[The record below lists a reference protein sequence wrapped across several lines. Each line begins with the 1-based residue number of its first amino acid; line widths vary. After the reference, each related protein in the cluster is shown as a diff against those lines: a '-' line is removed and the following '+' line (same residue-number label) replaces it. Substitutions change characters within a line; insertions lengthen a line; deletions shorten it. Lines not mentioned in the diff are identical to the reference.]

1 MRAGDSPPLRY
12 TGARIKRLEDPR
24 LLTGRGR
31 YLDDL
36 ALPRMLAASFV
47 RSPHAHARIVR
58 VDAAAAR
65 ALPGV
70 VSVIT
75 ADDLRGVTKP
85 LSPRLD
91 GPGYTPTAWPAL
103 ADGVARFC
111 GEAVA
116 AVVAVSPYVAA
127 DARELVAVEWEPR
140 PAVTSIDQALESKQ
154 ILFQRRHR
162 QGDVDG
168 AFARAAIVVRESFE
182 HGRCAPSPLELR
194 GILADWDGEALTVW
208 SPHQAPSLLRTALA
222 DALEL
227 PHARIRII
235 SPDVGGGF
243 GLKMQV
249 FPEDVAVAALS
260 RRLGRPVKWLEER
273 RENLVAASQAR
284 GQRTTVE
291 AAAAA
296 DGTVLALR
304 SRVMS
309 DNGAY
314 HAYPATGVLEP
325 LGTASIMPGP
335 YRISAYEFE
344 ALALATHK
352 PPLGA
357 YRGVGM
363 TMGAFVAERVL
374 DLLAERLRL
383 DPAEI
388 RRRNLIPREAYPF
401 TSATGYTYDSGDF
414 PKALDE
420 ALAAVEY
427 DTLRREQAAARAAG
441 RLVGV
446 GIACYTEYTGMGSAG
461 FRRRGAV
468 EIPGIEAAT
477 VTMDADAT
485 ARCAVSFPTQ
495 GQGHA
500 TTIAQLVADRLGLA
514 LADVR
519 LQRVDTAE
527 SPRGSGT
534 FASRGTVAMLGS
546 AAVAADRVGDKLR
559 ALAAHRLE
567 AAAADVELAGG
578 RAFVRGFP
586 DRSIALAEIARA
598 AYSPPSGGLPE
609 GLAPGLQTTVYCD
622 LPGPTFSGAVH
633 VAVVEVDPATG
644 RVAVRRYALVED
656 CGRVINPVIVEGQIH
671 GAVAQGIG
679 EALLETV
686 VYDDGG
692 QLLTATLMDYALPR
706 ADDLPSLEI
715 GHLETPSPVTPGGVK
730 GMGEGGTIGAPAAIA
745 NAVAD
750 AVRHL
755 GVQITTLPIRPESLV
770 QGSVIAPER
779 PNMRTS

>member
-1 MRAGDSPPLRY
+1 MNVGDSLPLRY
-12 TGARIKRLEDPR
+12 TGMRIKRLEDPR

-36 ALPRMLAASFV
+36 ALPRMLFASFV
-47 RSPHAHARIVR
+47 RSPHAHARVVR
-58 VDAAAAR
+58 IDATAAR

-70 VSVIT
+70 AAVIT
-75 ADDLRGVTKP
+75 AEDLRAVTRP
-85 LSPRLD
+85 LAPRLD
-91 GPGYTPTAWPAL
+91 GAGFTPTAWPAL
-103 ADGVARFC
+103 ADDVARYC

-116 AVVAVSPYVAA
+116 AVIAADPYVVA
-127 DARELVAVEWEPR
+127 DARELVTVEWEPR
-140 PAVTSIDQALESKQ
+140 PAVVTIDQALTSNQ
-154 ILFQRRHR
+154 ILFQRCHR
-162 QGDVDG
+162 QGDVDR
-168 AFARAAIVVRESFE
+168 AFASAPIVIRETFE
-182 HGRCAPSPLELR
+182 HGRCAPSPIELR
-194 GILADWDGEALTVW
+194 GILADWDGDALTIW
-208 SPHQAPSLLRTALA
+208 SGNQSPSLMRTALA
-222 DALEL
+222 EALGL
-227 PHARIRII
+227 PHARVRII

-249 FPEDVAVAALS
+249 FPEDVAVAALT

-273 RENLVAASQAR
+273 RENLAAASQAR

-291 AAAAA
+291 MAAAT

-314 HAYPATGVLEP
+314 HAYPTTGVLEP

-335 YRISAYEFE
+335 YRIGAYEFE

-363 TMGAFVAERVL
+363 TMGAFVTERML
-374 DLLAERLRL
+374 DLVAARLSL
-383 DPAEI
+383 DPAEV

-414 PKALDE
+414 PKALEE
-420 ALAAVEY
+420 ALAAIDY
-427 DTLRREQAAARAAG
+427 DKLRHEQAASRSEG
-441 RLVGV
+441 RLVGI
-446 GIACYTEYTGMGSAG
+446 GMACYTEYTGMGSAG

-468 EIPGIEAAT
+468 EVPGIEAAT
-477 VTMDADAT
+477 VTVDADAT
-485 ARCAVSFPTQ
+485 VRCAVSFPTQ

-500 TTIAQLVADRLGLA
+500 TTVAQIVADRLGLR
-514 LADVR
+514 LEDVR

-546 AAVAADRVGDKLR
+546 AAVAADRVGEKLR
-559 ALAAHRLE
+559 ALAGSRLE

-586 DRSIALAEIARA
+586 DRAIALAEITRL
-598 AYSPPSGGLPE
+598 AYSPPLGGLPE
-609 GLAPGLQTTVYCD
+609 GLTPGLQATVYCD

-633 VAVVEVDPATG
+633 VAVVEIDPATG

-656 CGRVINPVIVEGQIH
+656 CGRVVNPVIVEGQIH

-679 EALLETV
+679 EALLESV
-686 VYDDGG
+686 VYDDDG

-706 ADDLPSLEI
+706 ADDLPLLEI
-715 GHLETPSPVTPGGVK
+715 GHLETPSPLTPGGVK
-730 GMGEGGTIGAPAAIA
+730 GMGEGGTIGAPATIA

-755 GVQITTLPIRPESLV
+755 GVQITTLPIRPESLLR
-770 QGSVIAPER
+770 GSTARPER
-779 PNMRTS
+779 PT

>member
-1 MRAGDSPPLRY
+1 MSALASPPLRY
-12 TGARIKRLEDPR
+12 TGMRIKRLEDPR

-36 ALPRMLAASFV
+36 GLPRMLFASFV
-47 RSPHAHARIVR
+47 RSPYAHARIAR
-58 VDAAAAR
+58 IDTAAAR
-65 ALPGV
+65 VLPGV
-70 VSVIT
+70 VAVVT
-75 ADDLRGVTKP
+75 ADDLRAVTKP
-85 LSPRLD
+85 LAPRLD
-91 GPGYTPTAWPAL
+91 GPGFTPTAWPAL

-111 GEAVA
+111 GEAVGI
-116 AVVAVSPYVAA
+116 VVAESPYVAA
-127 DARELVAVEWEPR
+127 DARELVTVEWEAKPVV
-140 PAVTSIDQALESKQ
+140 ASIDQALASNQ

-168 AFARAAIVVRESFE
+168 AFSRAPIVVRQTFE
-182 HGRCAPSPLELR
+182 HGRCAPSPLEPR

-208 SPHQAPSLLRTALA
+208 SPNQSPSIMRTALA
-222 DALEL
+222 NALDL
-227 PHARIRII
+227 PHARVRIV

-249 FPEDVAVAALS
+249 FPEDVAVAALT

-273 RENLVAASQAR
+273 RENLAAASQAR
-284 GQRTTVE
+284 AQRTAAEV
-291 AAAAA
+291 AAAA

-304 SRVMS
+304 ARVMS

-314 HAYPATGVLEP
+314 HAYPTTGVLEP

-344 ALALATHK
+344 ALALATNK

-363 TMGAFVAERVL
+363 TMGAFVAERML
-374 DLLAERLRL
+374 DLVAERLRL
-383 DPAEI
+383 DPAEV

-401 TSATGYTYDSGDF
+401 TSATGYTYDSGDY
-414 PKALDE
+414 PKALEE

-427 DTLRREQAAARAAG
+427 DTLRHEQETARAEG
-441 RLVGV
+441 RLVGI

-468 EIPGIEAAT
+468 EVPGIEAAT
-477 VTMDADAT
+477 VTIDADAT
-485 ARCAVSFPTQ
+485 VRCAVSFPTQ

-500 TTIAQLVADRLGLA
+500 TTIAQIVADRLGLA
-514 LADVR
+514 LEDVR

-534 FASRGTVAMLGS
+534 FASRGTVAMLGT

-567 AAAADVELAGG
+567 AAAPDVELAGG

-586 DRSIALAEIARA
+586 DRSIALAEITRI
-598 AYSPPSGGLPE
+598 AYSPPVGGLPE
-609 GLAPGLQTTVYCD
+609 GLTPGLEATVYCD

-633 VAVVEVDPATG
+633 IAVVEVDPATG
-644 RVAVRRYALVED
+644 RVRVRRYALVED

-679 EALLETV
+679 EALLESV
-686 VYDDGG
+686 LYDDDG

-706 ADDLPSLEI
+706 ADDLPLFEI
-715 GHLETPSPVTPGGVK
+715 GHLETPSPLTPGGVK
-730 GMGEGGTIGAPAAIA
+730 GMGEGGTIGAPATIA

-755 GVQITTLPIRPESLV
+755 GVQITRLPIRPESLL
-770 QGSVIAPER
+770 GRSACIAER
-779 PNMRTS
+779 PI

>member
-1 MRAGDSPPLRY
+1 MSALASPPLRY
-12 TGARIKRLEDPR
+12 TGMRIKRLEDPR

-36 ALPRMLAASFV
+36 GLPRMLFASFV
-47 RSPHAHARIVR
+47 RSPYAHARIAR
-58 VDAAAAR
+58 IDTAAAR

-70 VSVIT
+70 VAVVT
-75 ADDLRGVTKP
+75 ADDLRAVTKP
-85 LSPRLD
+85 LAPRLD
-91 GPGYTPTAWPAL
+91 GPGFTPTAWPAL

-111 GEAVA
+111 GEAVGI
-116 AVVAVSPYVAA
+116 VVAESPYVAA
-127 DARELVAVEWEPR
+127 DARELVTVEWEAKPVV
-140 PAVTSIDQALESKQ
+140 ASIDQALASNQ

-168 AFARAAIVVRESFE
+168 AFSRAPIVVRQTFE
-182 HGRCAPSPLELR
+182 HGRCAPSPLEPR

-208 SPHQAPSLLRTALA
+208 SPNQSPSIMRTALA
-222 DALEL
+222 NALDL
-227 PHARIRII
+227 PHARVRIV

-249 FPEDVAVAALS
+249 FPEDVAVAALT

-273 RENLVAASQAR
+273 RENLAAASQAR
-284 GQRTTVE
+284 AQRTAAEV
-291 AAAAA
+291 AAAA

-304 SRVMS
+304 ARVMS

-314 HAYPATGVLEP
+314 HAYPTTGVLEP

-344 ALALATHK
+344 ALALATNK

-363 TMGAFVAERVL
+363 TMGAFVAERML
-374 DLLAERLRL
+374 DLVAERLRL
-383 DPAEI
+383 DPAEV

-401 TSATGYTYDSGDF
+401 TSATGYTYDSGDY
-414 PKALDE
+414 PKALEE

-427 DTLRREQAAARAAG
+427 DTLRHEQETARAEG
-441 RLVGV
+441 RLVGI

-468 EIPGIEAAT
+468 EVPGIEAAT
-477 VTMDADAT
+477 VTIDADAT
-485 ARCAVSFPTQ
+485 VRCAVSFPTQ

-500 TTIAQLVADRLGLA
+500 TTIAQIVADRLGLA
-514 LADVR
+514 LEDVR

-534 FASRGTVAMLGS
+534 FASRGTVAMLGT

-567 AAAADVELAGG
+567 AAAPDVELAGG

-586 DRSIALAEIARA
+586 DRSIALAEITRI
-598 AYSPPSGGLPE
+598 AYSPPVGGLPE
-609 GLAPGLQTTVYCD
+609 GLTPGLEATVYCD

-633 VAVVEVDPATG
+633 IAVVEVDPATG
-644 RVAVRRYALVED
+644 RVTVRRYALVED

-679 EALLETV
+679 EALLESV
-686 VYDDGG
+686 LYDDDG

-706 ADDLPSLEI
+706 ADDLPLFEI
-715 GHLETPSPVTPGGVK
+715 GHLETPSPLTPGGVK
-730 GMGEGGTIGAPAAIA
+730 GMGEGGTIGAPATIA

-755 GVQITTLPIRPESLV
+755 GVQITRLPIRPESLL
-770 QGSVIAPER
+770 GRSACIAER
-779 PNMRTS
+779 PI

>member
-1 MRAGDSPPLRY
+1 MSAGDSPPLRY
-12 TGARIKRLEDPR
+12 TGMRIKRLEDPR
-24 LLTGRGR
+24 LLSGRGR

-36 ALPRMLAASFV
+36 ALPRMLFASFV

-58 VDAAAAR
+58 IDAAAAR
-65 ALPGV
+65 ARPGV
-70 VSVIT
+70 VAVFT
-75 ADDLRGVTKP
+75 ADDLRSAAKP

-91 GPGYTPTAWPAL
+91 GTGFTPTAWPAL
-103 ADGVARFC
+103 ADGAARYC

-116 AVVAVSPYVAA
+116 VVVAASPYAAA
-127 DARELVAVEWEPR
+127 DARELVTVDWEPR
-140 PAVTSIDQALESKQ
+140 PAVATTEQALASRQ
-154 ILFQRRHR
+154 ILFERRYR

-168 AFARAAIVVRESFE
+168 AFARAAIVLRETFD
-182 HGRCAPSPLELR
+182 HGRCAPSPLEVR
-194 GILADWDGEALTVW
+194 GALADWDGEALTIW
-208 SPHQAPSLLRTALA
+208 SGNQSPSLMRTALA
-222 DALEL
+222 EALGL
-227 PHARIRII
+227 PHARVRII
-235 SPDVGGGF
+235 TPDVGGGF

-249 FPEDVAVAALS
+249 FPEDVALGALS
-260 RRLGRPVKWLEER
+260 RRLGRPVKWIEER

-291 AAAAA
+291 LAAAA

-314 HAYPATGVLEP
+314 HAYPTTGVLEP

-344 ALALATHK
+344 ALALATNK

-363 TMGAFVAERVL
+363 TMGAFVAERML
-374 DLLAERLRL
+374 DLLAERLQL
-383 DPAEI
+383 DPAEV
-388 RRRNLIPREAYPF
+388 RRRNLIPRDAYPF
-401 TSATGYTYDSGDF
+401 TSVTGYTYDSGDY
-414 PKALDE
+414 PKALEE
-420 ALAAVEY
+420 ALAAVGYEE
-427 DTLRREQAAARAAG
+427 LRREQRAG
-441 RLVGV
+441 RADGRLMGI

-468 EIPGIEAAT
+468 EVPGIEAAT
-477 VTMDADAT
+477 VTVDADAT
-485 ARCAVSFPTQ
+485 VRCSVSFPTQ

-500 TTIAQLVADRLGLA
+500 TTIAQLVADRLGLG
-514 LADVR
+514 LEDVR
-519 LQRVDTAE
+519 LERADTAE

-546 AAVAADRVGDKLR
+546 AAVAADQVGDKLR
-559 ALAAHRLE
+559 LLAAHQLE
-567 AAAADVELAGG
+567 AAAHDVELSGG

-586 DRSIALAEIARA
+586 DRSVALADIARM
-598 AYSPPSGGLPE
+598 AYSPPRGGLPE
-609 GLAPGLQTTVYCD
+609 GVAPGLAATVYYD

-633 VAVVEVDPATG
+633 VAVVEVDPDTG
-644 RVAVRRYALVED
+644 RVALKRYALVED
-656 CGRVINPVIVEGQIH
+656 CGRVINPMIVEGQIH

-679 EALLETV
+679 EALLESV
-686 VYDDGG
+686 VYDGDG

-706 ADDLPSLEI
+706 ADDLPSFEVS
-715 GHLETPSPVTPGGVK
+715 HLETPSPLTPGGVK

-755 GVQITTLPIRPESLV
+755 GVQITTLPIRPESLL
-770 QGSVIAPER
+770 GRSA
-779 PNMRTS
+779 MRAEQPT